1 MVTLVEKPKVGGR
14 YGSRSVGGAA
24 SLCGAASRYLCGV
37 IRAVV
42 IDVDDTLCLTEAVC
56 FELENE
62 VLARI
67 GREPMPR
74 AVHLSTWGL
83 PLLDAMPQR
92 SPGVDL
98 ESFETVYHV
107 VLREYVTDGRLDV
120 VVPENLEALDELAV
134 AGRSIMLLTS
144 RTEVE
149 VEHLLAPDH
158 VLADRLTAV
167 YHGGNMRFSKPDA
180 RAFDELLAVTG
191 LRPGQCLYV
200 GDSPGDAQ
208 AANGAGLRF
217 IACLQSGVRRRD
229 DFDDHHVDAFID
241 AFPDVVD
248 AVARLE
254 GGHIRG

>member
-1 MVTLVEKPKVGGR
+1 MEFAATWLGR
-14 YGSRSVGGAA
+14 TGSRA
-24 SLCGAASRYLCGV
+24 SESRYLCAV
-37 IRAVV
+37 IRIVA

-74 AVHLSTWGL
+74 AVHMSTWGQ

-92 SPGVDL
+92 SPGLDL
-98 ESFETVYHV
+98 EDFTAVYQV
-107 VLREYVTDGRLDV
+107 VLREYVADGRLDV
-120 VVPENLEALDELAV
+120 IAPENLEALDELAI

-144 RTEVE
+144 RTEAE

-180 RAFDELLAVTG
+180 RAFDELLAATG
-191 LRPGQCLYV
+191 LQPGQCLYV
-200 GDSPGDAQ
+200 GDSPSDAQ

-217 IACLQSGVRRRD
+217 IACLQSGVRQRD
-229 DFDDHHVDAFID
+229 DFDAYHVDAFID

-248 AVARLE
+248 AVAHLE
-254 GGHIRG
+254 SSHIQG

>member
-1 MVTLVEKPKVGGR
+1 MAEW
-14 YGSRSVGGAA
+14 
-24 SLCGAASRYLCGV
+24 RYLCGV

-67 GREPMPR
+67 GRRPMSR
-74 AVHLSTWGL
+74 AVHRATWGQ

-92 SPGVDL
+92 SLGVDL
-98 ESFETVYHV
+98 EDFAAVYHV
-107 VLREYVTDGRLDV
+107 VLREYVADGRLDV
-120 VVPENLEALDELAV
+120 VAPENLDALDELVV
-134 AGRSIMLLTS
+134 AGRSVMLLTS

-167 YHGGNMRFSKPDA
+167 YHRGNMRFNKPDA
-180 RAFDELLAVTG
+180 RAFDELLAATG
-191 LRPGQCLYV
+191 LRPGQCLYI

-217 IACLQSGVRRRD
+217 IACLQSGVRQRD
-229 DFDDHHVDAFID
+229 DFEAHRVDAFID

-254 GGHIRG
+254 GGHP